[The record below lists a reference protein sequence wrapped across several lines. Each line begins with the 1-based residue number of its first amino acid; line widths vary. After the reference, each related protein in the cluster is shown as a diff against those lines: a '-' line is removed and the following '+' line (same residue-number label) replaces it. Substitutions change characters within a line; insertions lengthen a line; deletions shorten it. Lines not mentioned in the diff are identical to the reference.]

1 MEFQMTSRPGDLSAA
16 PREAI
21 FEQLDRILSSA
32 PFQTSERSSTLLRFL
47 VEQSV
52 SGRPDRLK
60 EYEIGTEALGKGS
73 AFDPRTDPIVR
84 SEVSRLRTRLE
95 KYY

>member
-1 MEFQMTSRPGDLSAA
+1 LKIKGLAEMEFQMTSRPGDLSAA

-52 SGRPDRLK
+52 SGRVQELCAR
-60 EYEIGTEALGKGS
+60 
-73 AFDPRTDPIVR
+73 FPI
-84 SEVSRLRTRLE
+84 
-95 KYY
+95 YQGM